1 MELRKLGSLP
11 SQECCVARINKIS
24 LNLLSSNLNPL
35 WDNLIQAQ
43 SRSSKGLVLQPI
55 EQKK

>member
-1 MELRKLGSLP
+1 
-11 SQECCVARINKIS
+11 VARINKIS

-55 EQKK
+55 DQKK